1 MASIAHLGFAESKMV
16 VCDSMASAK
25 ALQPVPESGFSD
37 LLDLRSALDLI
48 DLDELV
54 VALEGPPRVGRSP
67 VSGCVRKSGRGRPA
81 PRRAQGFPR
90 RPMLRAYLAS
100 RHLGIGSLS
109 ALIVR
114 LNNDPA
120 LRSVAGFTDSLPS
133 YATFWRVFDLLAGMP
148 ELIARCCDDLLDRL
162 AELAPDL
169 ARVVAMDATTIVAYA
184 NPNRKYTV
192 RNPDG
197 PADPDATWT
206 KKNSARDPSKQ
217 EWVFGY
223 KAHVLADA
231 NHDVPLGM
239 VVTTASRNDSPF
251 LPSLL
256 AKLETGHSWFSLAAS
271 AAIIADRG
279 YDSRRNNEFVH
290 RNGGVPVIHKRGL
303 PDGKL
308 HDGIYAAEGAPTCL
322 GGRWRMSALFPIPG
336 ITCTAARRAVCAR
349 RNTAHAVSA
358 CDDEARENP
367 EGNIKRFGG
376 GIRRGSAEWKAMDAK
391 RWNVEQVSSRWKEQ
405 GRLERHRYF
414 GLRRVSAHAW
424 WLMLMSLVAQLDQA
438 LAEARKGR
446 SVG

>member
-1 MASIAHLGFAESKMV
+1 
-16 VCDSMASAK
+16 
-25 ALQPVPESGFSD
+25 
-37 LLDLRSALDLI
+37 
-48 DLDELV
+48 
-54 VALEGPPRVGRSP
+54 
-67 VSGCVRKSGRGRPA
+67 
-81 PRRAQGFPR
+81 
-90 RPMLRAYLAS
+90 MLRAYLAS

-223 KAHVLADA
+223 KAHVVADA

-303 PDGKL
+303 PEGKL
-308 HDGIYAAEGAPTCL
+308 HDGIYTADSVPTCL
-322 GGRWRMSALFPIPG
+322 GQREMAYVRTDPDAGHHLYRCPAG
-336 ITCTAARRAVCAR
+336 GCAR

-358 CDDEARENP
+358 CDDESWENP
-367 EGNIKRFGG
+367 EDNIRLFGG

-391 RWNVEQVSSRWKEQ
+391 RWNVEQVSSRWKKQ
-405 GRLERHRYF
+405 GRLERHCYF
-414 GLRRVSAHAW
+414 GLRRVSAHAR
-424 WLMLMSLVAQLDQA
+424 LQMLMSLAAQPDQF
-438 LAEARKGR
+438 LGR
-446 SVG
+446 VDILVLSLRHGKLGTDILPMGQNPHLPPQPLRPLRRL